1 MAVTADHV
9 VALVGGVGG
18 AKLAFGLARV
28 LPPEALTII
37 VNTGD
42 DFRHYGLH
50 ISPDLDTVT
59 YTLSGLV
66 DPVNGWGIRG
76 DTTAM
81 LEAMRRLGDEPW
93 FRLGDQDLA
102 THLYRTQALAE
113 GQKLTAITRRI
124 TASLGI
130 LHAILPMT
138 DAPVATIVDTLE
150 FGELPF
156 QTYFVRHR
164 WQPTLR
170 GLRFEGAEKA
180 ELTHEVESAIR
191 QADVILIAPSNPWLS
206 IAPMLAVTG
215 MRRALLS
222 RQVPRVAVS
231 PIVAGQAVKGPAAKL
246 MAELGFRVSPA
257 TVADFY
263 GEIINGFV
271 TDVQDQD
278 LPVQTAHRWTANTIM
293 MSERDR
299 VVFAEGLLDWIMQE
313 DWA

>member
-1 MAVTADHV
+1 VAVTADHV

>member
-1 MAVTADHV
+1 
-9 VALVGGVGG
+9 VGG

-138 DAPVATIVDTLE
+138 DAPVATIVDTME